1 MPQHRHILNPVYNG
15 QQKDIRQVRRFS
27 LTYRYR
33 HRLHFFPMLLP
44 LVEVVPLLLAGI
56 GTLATAAGT
65 IWYRRRMVLIAGLAL
80 GLIGFS
86 GAGIMAYLRTPDK
99 IVRHDGTKDIARAA
113 YAKAVHY
120 ASLSQQRAAPPME
133 NFGEVFTAQV
143 KNPLLATPVVSNG
156 VLVAGTYKNSAEGYD
171 AATGEWLWTLPQ
183 AEPVFTIGKGAGDVV
198 YIGEGLHHTRAA
210 MLSALRMPSAEV
222 MWQRQFLGHIESPPA
237 VSPDGARL
245 FLPAGGGGLWSVR
258 AADGGV
264 IWHAP
269 VGHTDAT
276 PLLAGDTLY
285 AAAQPD
291 EAVAQSLFYAL
302 DAETGAVKWRVPL
315 EGQPWGAPVMSA
327 DRKRIITT
335 TGQGQIGVR
344 RDTDRGWA
352 MALSPE
358 GGRILWKIDLP
369 DMAID
374 PGDYLAAH
382 DLALFTLKSG
392 EIVAVDGRSGALR
405 WQAKVGTEFMA
416 AAIFIE
422 RGEDKLPL
430 VAATSADGVFTIRD
444 ALSGKELRRRPV
456 LTGASG
462 APVAEGDR
470 IFVTVPYR
478 IYAFGGIGS
487 L

>member
-1 MPQHRHILNPVYNG
+1 M
-15 QQKDIRQVRRFS
+15 RRFS

-44 LVEVVPLLLAGI
+44 LVEIVPLLLAGV
-56 GTLATAAGT
+56 GALATATGT
-65 IWYRRRMVLIAGLAL
+65 IWHRRRAVMIAGL
-80 GLIGFS
+80 LIGL
-86 GAGIMAYLRTPDK
+86 AGFTAAGVAMYLRTPDK
-99 IVRHDGTKDIARAA
+99 IVRHEGTKEIAREE

-120 ASLSQQRAAPPME
+120 AVLSPERAAPPME
-133 NFGEVFTAQV
+133 NFDEIFTVQV
-143 KNPLLATPVVSNG
+143 KNPLLATPVISNG
-156 VLVAGTYKNSAEGYD
+156 VLVTGTYKNTAEGFD
-171 AATGEWLWTLPQ
+171 TATGEWLWTLPQ
-183 AEPVFTIGKGAGDVV
+183 AEPVFTIGKGAGNIV

-210 MLSALRMPSAEV
+210 MLSALEMPSAKV
-222 MWQRQFLGHIESPPA
+222 VWQRQFLGHIESPPA
-237 VSPDGARL
+237 VSKDGARL
-245 FLPAGGGGLWSVR
+245 FLPTGGGGLWSVR
-258 AADGGV
+258 AADGRV

-276 PLLAGDTLY
+276 PLLAGETLY

-291 EAVAQSLFYAL
+291 ESVAQSLFYAL

-315 EGQPWGAPVMSA
+315 AGQPWGAPVLSA
-327 DRKRIITT
+327 DGTRIITT
-335 TGQGQIGVR
+335 TGQGQIGVK

-352 MALSPE
+352 MALSPDD
-358 GGRILWKIDLP
+358 GKILWKVELP
-369 DMAID
+369 NMAID

-382 DLALFTLKSG
+382 DLALFTLKNG
-392 EIVAVDGRSGALR
+392 EIVALDAKTGTRR
-405 WQAKVGTEFMA
+405 WQANVGTEFMA

-422 RGEDKLPL
+422 RGDGKAPL

-456 LTGASG
+456 LTGGSG
-462 APVAEGDR
+462 APVAAGDR

>member
-1 MPQHRHILNPVYNG
+1 M
-15 QQKDIRQVRRFS
+15 RRFS

-44 LVEVVPLLLAGI
+44 LVEIVPLLLAGV
-56 GTLATAAGT
+56 GAVATAAGT
-65 IWYRRRMVLIAGLAL
+65 LWHRRRMLMVAAGVLAL
-80 GLIGFS
+80 CSFA
-86 GAGIMAYLRTPDK
+86 GAAVAVYMRTPDK
-99 IVRHDGTKDIARAA
+99 IVRYEGTQEIAPET
-113 YAKAVHY
+113 YAHAVQY
-120 ASLSQQRAAPPME
+120 ASLSANAKKSAAPME
-133 NFGEVFTAQV
+133 SFDEIFRVQV
-143 KNPLLATPVVSNG
+143 KNALLATPVISNG
-156 VLVAGTYKNSAEGYD
+156 VLVTGTYKNTAEGFD
-171 AATGEWLWTLPQ
+171 VATGEWLWTLPQ
-183 AEPVFTIGKGAGDVV
+183 AEPIFTIGKGAGNIV

-210 MLSALRMPSAEV
+210 MLSAVEMPSAKV
-222 MWQRQFLGHIESPPA
+222 IWQRQFLGHIESPPA
-237 VSPDGARL
+237 ASPDAARL
-245 FLPAGGGGLWSVR
+245 FLPTGGGGIWSVR

-276 PLLAGDTLY
+276 PLLSGGTLY

-291 EAVAQSLFYAL
+291 ENVPQSFFYAL
-302 DAETGAVKWRVPL
+302 DAATGAVEWKVPL
-315 EGQPWGAPVMSA
+315 EGQPWGAPVLSA
-327 DRKRIITT
+327 DGKRIITT
-335 TGQGQIGVR
+335 TGRGQIGVK

-352 MALSPE
+352 MALSPKD
-358 GGRILWKIDLP
+358 GKILWQTELAN
-369 DMAID
+369 MAID
-374 PGDYLAAH
+374 PGDYLPAH

-392 EIVAVDGRSGALR
+392 EIVALDGKTGAVR

-416 AAIFIE
+416 AAVFIE
-422 RGEDKLPL
+422 RSADKPPL

-470 IFVTVPYR
+470 IYVTVPYR